1 MVIGIIDQIAYE
13 HETPTEQRPMDAF
26 VNVIKKKKIAISDVK
41 TRVNLSFPKDRD
53 SRGYEMQLSIYY
65 QLLLNMIDG
74 AMDMA
79 RIYEILGLDSE
90 SVFSDGFL
98 AEAGISYAAAGV
110 LTFDLLL
117 EHSTLSVFLPR
128 VLSNARNYGNSSR
141 DSCQLCEA
149 V

>member
-1 MVIGIIDQIAYE
+1 
-13 HETPTEQRPMDAF
+13 MDAF
-26 VNVIKKKKIAISDVK
+26 VNVTKKKKIAISDVK

-74 AMDMA
+74 VVDMPRTYDA
-79 RIYEILGLDSE
+79 LGLDPE

-98 AEAGISYAAAGV
+98 AEAGISYSATGV

-117 EHSTLSVFLPR
+117 EHNTLSVFHFQFLLIIETMATRRETVVNSAWLPK
-128 VLSNARNYGNSSR
+128 Y
-141 DSCQLCEA
+141 
-149 V
+149 